1 MVTAKNRISAVDD
14 NHNHNQYAVQL
25 QLYKSENSGGGG
37 SNSSKQ
43 IKTQVEDMYGVPI
56 AQIMRN

>member
-1 MVTAKNRISAVDD
+1 MVTAKNRISPVDD
-14 NHNHNQYAVQL
+14 NHNQYAVQL
-25 QLYKSENSGGGG
+25 QLYKSENNGGG

>member
-1 MVTAKNRISAVDD
+1 MVTAKNRISPVDD
-14 NHNHNQYAVQL
+14 NYNFFAVQL
-25 QLYKSENSGGGG
+25 QLYKSENSGG
-37 SNSSKQ
+37 SDSSKQ